1 MEFNNNKVIKLQM
14 NSNSQVPINS
24 TKSSI
29 VVGAAAAVAMNASS
43 TDTTPKAKMGSR
55 RIFKTEFKVQVL
67 DSYWNDNDCKG
78 NQRATARKYGIHRR
92 QIQKWLGNE
101 KSLREQLKNQNTNNV
116 VKPHQF
122 HNVAYGN
129 VAAAAV
135 VAASAVKVSSTSP
148 QTASKLM
155 SLGQARHCV
164 APTSTTSLSPSS
176 TSSSSSLSLSP
187 SAVGT
192 NTSTAITPIRPIPH
206 QHPHTPVTIV
216 PPTHFTQ
223 QHYHYHHSQLPHFMP
238 PSTSLPTTSTT
249 DEYSLMVAGN
259 HHQQQ
264 QQHHHQQQQQ
274 HNHHHQQQSHFNI
287 HQHYQQQQQQLQIMA
302 PIDLS
307 LQRKP
312 EILEHQPPMKLSLK
326 PINFNDNSEQ
336 APAKSSTSTSA
347 PSVLAVDLTCRKRQ
361 NQSVADEDCT
371 PEKVQKIKEENADD
385 DDEEV
390 DVDVEVDDGIEV
402 QVAKPIKLFKPYLLD
417 EEEEN
422 KDSEPPQQDPIIW
435 SHSLTPNNR
444 TCSSRSTTDSG
455 CYPFPSGSPIFP
467 SSPSSLGA
475 FSPAAACPKGSPV
488 SVSGYESSSSTS
500 TFGEYPTY
508 NYSIDFKVN
517 NYPTARSDNHSHV
530 QRWLDH
536 DANLRQGIAY

>member
-1 MEFNNNKVIKLQM
+1 MEFNNNNSVIKLQM

-24 TKSSI
+24 TKPAI
-29 VVGAAAAVAMNASS
+29 AATTAS

-122 HNVAYGN
+122 HNVAYG
-129 VAAAAV
+129 APAH
-135 VAASAVKVSSTSP
+135 KPSTSP
-148 QTASKLM
+148 QSASKLM
-155 SLGQARHCV
+155 SLGQARHSV

-176 TSSSSSLSLSP
+176 SSSSSLSMSLSP

-192 NTSTAITPIRPIPH
+192 TTTTAITPIRPIPH
-206 QHPHTPVTIV
+206 QHTPVTIV
-216 PPTHFTQ
+216 PPTHYTQ
-223 QHYHYHHSQLPHFMP
+223 QHYHHYHHSQLPHFMP

-249 DEYSLMVAGN
+249 DVEYSLMVAGN
-259 HHQQQ
+259 HHHHQQQQLNNHQQ
-264 QQHHHQQQQQ
+264 QQHHFNIHHHYHHQQQQQ
-274 HNHHHQQQSHFNI
+274 
-287 HQHYQQQQQQLQIMA
+287 QQQQQLHVMA

-312 EILEHQPPMKLSLK
+312 EILENQPPMKLSLK
-326 PINFNDNSEQ
+326 HINFNDEPQTPSK
-336 APAKSSTSTSA
+336 PSSSST
-347 PSVLAVDLTCRKRQ
+347 PVLAVDLTCRKRHSQ
-361 NQSVADEDCT
+361 CVTNDCT
-371 PEKVQKIKEENADD
+371 PEKVQKIKKEEE
-385 DDEEV
+385 DDEE
-390 DVDVEVDDGIEV
+390 VDVEVDDGIEL
-402 QVAKPIKLFKPYLLD
+402 QVAKPVKLFKPYLLD
-417 EEEEN
+417 EEEKHE
-422 KDSEPPQQDPIIW
+422 SEQQQDPIIW

-444 TCSSRSTTDSG
+444 QCSSRSTTDSG

-500 TFGEYPTY
+500 TFGESSYPPTY
-508 NYSIDFKVN
+508 HYSLDFKVN
-517 NYPTARSDNHSHV
+517 QYPSARNDNHSHV

>member
-1 MEFNNNKVIKLQM
+1 M

-238 PSTSLPTTSTT
+238 P
-249 DEYSLMVAGN
+249 
-259 HHQQQ
+259 
-264 QQHHHQQQQQ
+264 
-274 HNHHHQQQSHFNI
+274 
-287 HQHYQQQQQQLQIMA
+287 
-302 PIDLS
+302 
-307 LQRKP
+307 
-312 EILEHQPPMKLSLK
+312 
-326 PINFNDNSEQ
+326 EQ

-422 KDSEPPQQDPIIW
+422 KD
-435 SHSLTPNNR
+435 R
-444 TCSSRSTTDSG
+444 
-455 CYPFPSGSPIFP
+455 SPIFP